1 MPFAEGFYYM
11 KPSFDIE
18 TARKN
23 LNRATEEHSRF
34 LSTRLDKAK
43 EEFAAIVSM
52 IIEKYHPTRIW
63 QWGSLLDPD
72 SFAEYSDIDI
82 GIEGVC
88 EAATFFSLLGD
99 AMART
104 EFSLDIVQME
114 KIEPEFS
121 ELIRSKGIIVYER
134 S

>member
-1 MPFAEGFYYM
+1 M

-18 TARKN
+18 TARRN
-23 LNRATEEHSRF
+23 LDRATEEHARF

-43 EEFAAIVSM
+43 ADFASIAGM

-88 EAATFFSLLGD
+88 EAPRFFALLGD
-99 AMART
+99 AMKRT
-104 EFSLDIVQME
+104 EFPLDIVQME

-121 ELIRSKGIIVYER
+121 ELIRRKGIIVYER
-134 S
+134 PQSSAGFDR

>member
-1 MPFAEGFYYM
+1 M

-18 TARKN
+18 TARRN
-23 LNRATEEHSRF
+23 LDHATKEYARV
-34 LSTRLDKAK
+34 LSLRLNKAK
-43 EEFAAIVSM
+43 ADFASIVSM
-52 IIEKYHPTRIW
+52 IIEKYNPRRIW

-72 SFAEYSDIDI
+72 SFTEYSDIDI

-88 EAATFFSLLGD
+88 EAPLFFTLLGD

-121 ELIRSKGIIVYER
+121 ELIRRKGIIIYER
-134 S
+134 P